1 MIINKITKALVWTKC
16 LKGRRLD
23 DGRLETR
30 GLNKWHPLAW
40 VIFIVAALAVAIESF
55 FRGIIASW
63 KEFWA

>member
-1 MIINKITKALVWTKC
+1 MNRLRKVLLWTKV
-16 LKGRRLD
+16 LKGEV
-23 DGRLETR
+23 LENGLAVTE

-55 FRGIIASW
+55 FRGIVASW